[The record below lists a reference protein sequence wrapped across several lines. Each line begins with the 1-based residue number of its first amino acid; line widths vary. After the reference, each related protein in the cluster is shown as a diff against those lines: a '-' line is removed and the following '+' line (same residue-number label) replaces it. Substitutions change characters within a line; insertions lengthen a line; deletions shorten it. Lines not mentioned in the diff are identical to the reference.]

1 MRQVAVEQPAVDAT
15 MTHDNQE
22 PGACTACALHATRTQ
37 VVQPD
42 GPGQGLMAVGEA
54 PGAQEDAQGVGFAG
68 TAGRTL
74 DRVLAEYGIP
84 REGYA
89 RTNIVRCRPPDNRR
103 PRRAEIQACS
113 GWLDATL
120 TAFAPRVLLAVGHT
134 ATRHLLP
141 YWKDNH
147 LGRLRT
153 LLDTRPDVA
162 ELPRYRGTPVVPMPH
177 TSGLSW
183 NQRQRD
189 GRPVSEL
196 GRTAVELAVGLAA
209 R

>member
-1 MRQVAVEQPAVDAT
+1 MNMAP
-15 MTHDNQE
+15 HNQD
-22 PGACTACALHATRTQ
+22 PGTCTACALHATRTQ

-42 GPGQGLMAVGEA
+42 GPGRALMAVGEA
-54 PGAQEDAQGVGFAG
+54 PGAQEDEQGVGFAG
-68 TAGRTL
+68 SAGRTL
-74 DRVLAEYGIP
+74 DRVLAEYGIA

-103 PRRAEIQACS
+103 PKRTEIQACS

-120 TAFAPRVLLAVGHT
+120 MAFAPRVLLTVGHT
-134 ATRHLLP
+134 ATRHLIP
-141 YWKDNH
+141 EWKDNH
-147 LGRLRT
+147 LGRLQA
-153 LLDTRPDVA
+153 LLDARPDVA
-162 ELPRYRGTPVVPMPH
+162 ELPQYLGKPVVPMPH
-177 TSGLSW
+177 TSGLAW

-196 GRTAVELAVGLAA
+196 GRAAVGLAVGLAV